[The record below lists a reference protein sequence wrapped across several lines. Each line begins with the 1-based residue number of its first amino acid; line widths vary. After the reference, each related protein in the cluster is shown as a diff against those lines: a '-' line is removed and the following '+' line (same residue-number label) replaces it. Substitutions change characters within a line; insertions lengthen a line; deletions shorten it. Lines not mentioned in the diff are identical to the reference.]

1 LRCLLQIE
9 ALVFDI
15 QQAEFGLALPVENQ
29 PDLKDVAAFLSG
41 PGSAFWVALIDYNIV
56 RCIGLEAIAGHA

>member
-29 PDLKDVAAFLSG
+29 PDLKDVAAVS
-41 PGSAFWVALIDYNIV
+41 
-56 RCIGLEAIAGHA
+56 